1 MRGHGLREEM
11 LAPKGVLGGGGGGG
25 VARRVANM
33 FQASGLGTCLG
44 ELLQLTGINGGVRVS
59 MDGFLT

>member
-11 LAPKGVLGGGGGGG
+11 LAPKGVLGGG